1 MTYFYKIITIG
12 HGEKRFKILR
22 LYNSEADRKKEDLAR
37 SRSLNRLGLPEV
49 FPLLIFKTLP
59 IFYSFQQQELNDD
72 ILKEL

>member
-1 MTYFYKIITIG
+1 MKN
-12 HGEKRFKILR
+12 EFKILC

-59 IFYSFQQQELNDD
+59 IFYSFQHQKLNDD
-72 ILKEL
+72 TLNEF